1 VPELPETE
9 TIARDLDREIR
20 GRGITG
26 VVVEKSDVLRGAT
39 PAELAIRVIG
49 RRVERAW
56 RRAKL
61 VVLDL
66 EPAELR
72 PEVRSAAEMVEMRNS
87 DRRRGAPEGGAITA
101 LSESAPG
108 DRIVVQP
115 RFTGALLLSRGP
127 LPDAEAPYS
136 TLHFVL
142 DDGRDLHY
150 RDIRRLGTV
159 TVMSPD
165 QFADYSAKLGI
176 EPLDPAF
183 TDSHLSGILRGSK
196 QAVKKVLMDQRV
208 VVGIG
213 NIYANEACWRAGIDP
228 SRSARTVGPDEAAT
242 LREAIVGVLT
252 ELIAARGTSF
262 RDYRDASGGRG
273 DFERSLAVY
282 GRGGEPCL
290 RCGARLV
297 ETHVIDGRTTVLCAG
312 CQR

>member
-1 VPELPETE
+1 MPELPETE
-9 TIARDLDREIR
+9 TIARDLGRELV
-20 GRGITG
+20 GRTIVG
-26 VVVEKSDVLRGAT
+26 VRVRRADVLREVTAKALERAVLDRT
-39 PAELAIRVIG
+39 FT
-49 RRVERAW
+49 RAW

-66 EPAELR
+66 D
-72 PEVRSAAEMVEMRNS
+72 S
-87 DRRRGAPEGGAITA
+87 
-101 LSESAPG
+101 G

-127 LPDAEAPYS
+127 LPQSEAAYS
-136 TLHFVL
+136 TLDFSL

-159 TVMSPD
+159 ALMSPD
-165 QFADYSAKLGI
+165 LFDEYTAGLGI

-183 TDSHLSGILRGSK
+183 TAAHLSVLLRVSR
-196 QAVKKVLMDQRV
+196 QPVKKLLMDQRI

-213 NIYANEACWRAGIDP
+213 NIYANEACWRAGLDP
-228 SRSARTVGPDEAAT
+228 SRGASSVTAEEAEQLHAGIT
-242 LREAIVGVLT
+242 SVLT
-252 ELIAARGTSF
+252 ESIAARGTSF

-273 DFERSLAVY
+273 DFERSLAAY

-290 RCGARLV
+290 RCGARLI
-297 ETHVIDGRTTVLCAG
+297 ETHAIDGRTTVLCAR

>member
-1 VPELPETE
+1 MAPRASPPPRRRRPASPPCSPPR
-9 TIARDLDREIR
+9 TIPRRRA
-20 GRGITG
+20 
-26 VVVEKSDVLRGAT
+26 
-39 PAELAIRVIG
+39 PASELAARVTG
-49 RRVERAW
+49 RCVARAW

-66 EPAELR
+66 D
-72 PEVRSAAEMVEMRNS
+72 S
-87 DRRRGAPEGGAITA
+87 
-101 LSESAPG
+101 G

-115 RFTGALLLSRGP
+115 RFTGALLLTRGP
-127 LPDAEAPYS
+127 LSESEAPYS
-136 TLHFVL
+136 TLRFAL

-159 TVMSPD
+159 TVMDPTR
-165 QFADYSAKLGI
+165 FAEYSSTLGI
-176 EPLDPAF
+176 EPLDPTF
-183 TDSHLSGILRGSK
+183 TESHLSGILRGSK

-213 NIYANEACWRAGIDP
+213 NIYANEACWRAGVDP
-228 SRSARTVGPDEAAT
+228 SRSPRSLDADETTALHHGIT
-242 LREAIVGVLT
+242 GVLT
-252 ELIAARGTSF
+252 ESIAARGTSF

-297 ETHVIDGRTTVLCAG
+297 ETHVLDGRTTVLCAG
-312 CQR
+312 

>member
-1 VPELPETE
+1 L
-9 TIARDLDREIR
+9 
-20 GRGITG
+20 
-26 VVVEKSDVLRGAT
+26 SDHPPR
-39 PAELAIRVIG
+39 
-49 RRVERAW
+49 
-56 RRAKL
+56 
-61 VVLDL
+61 
-66 EPAELR
+66 
-72 PEVRSAAEMVEMRNS
+72 
-87 DRRRGAPEGGAITA
+87 
-101 LSESAPG
+101 

-115 RFTGALLLSRGP
+115 RFTGALLLARGP
-127 LPDAEAPYS
+127 LPEAEAPYS
-136 TLHFVL
+136 TLHFTL

-159 TVMSPD
+159 TIMSPER
-165 QFADYSAKLGI
+165 FAEYSGSLGV

-183 TDSHLSGILRGSK
+183 TDSHLSGILRGSR
-196 QAVKKVLMDQRV
+196 QAVKKVLMDQRA

-228 SRSARTVGPDEAAT
+228 SRSARTVGPDEAAA

-252 ELIAARGTSF
+252 ESIAARGTSF

-282 GRGGEPCL
+282 GRGGQPCL